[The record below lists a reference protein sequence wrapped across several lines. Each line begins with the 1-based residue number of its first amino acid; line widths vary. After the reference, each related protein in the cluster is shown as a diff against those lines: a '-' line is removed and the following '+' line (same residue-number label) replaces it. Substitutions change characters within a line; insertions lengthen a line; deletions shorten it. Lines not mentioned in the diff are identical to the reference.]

1 MLANALLC
9 EHQTSS
15 ALQKYVKNAPE
26 SRQRS
31 HVGLDEEP
39 KCTKNSWHCCLLP
52 ACLGNRALGSLVGF
66 YNRRNQ
72 HHPRFHATIMLLTTG
87 YTTSEHH
94 YIVSAYRDLLFL
106 LLLLFLLFLLCLL
119 SLLRRCS
126 RRRCGARTL
135 AANGFLRQRT
145 AWQ

>member
-1 MLANALLC
+1 MLANALLW
-9 EHQTSS
+9 EHQTSTG
-15 ALQKYVKNAPE
+15 LQKYVKNAPE

-72 HHPRFHATIMLLTTG
+72 HHPRFHATILLLSAG
-87 YTTSEHH
+87 STTSEHH
-94 YIVSAYRDLLFL
+94 HCIVSAYHDLLFL
-106 LLLLFLLFLLCLL
+106 LLLLNAML
-119 SLLRRCS
+119 SRSSTVLAMPPTGFS
-126 RRRCGARTL
+126 RA
-135 AANGFLRQRT
+135 GFYRGSGF
-145 AWQ
+145 